1 MDIRE
6 LLKKYK
12 GIILYLIFGVLTTVI
27 NVATYHVAHE
37 VLSIANVAST
47 CIAWVVAVSFAF
59 VTNKLFVFESK
70 KANEEAVKEAFNFFL
85 CRIAT
90 GVIEIAMMWAFVDV
104 LSLNGTMMKLVTNV
118 VVIVI
123 NYVASKFLVFR
134 GLENEK
140 E

>member
-1 MDIRE
+1 
-6 LLKKYK
+6 
-12 GIILYLIFGVLTTVI
+12 
-27 NVATYHVAHE
+27 
-37 VLSIANVAST
+37 
-47 CIAWVVAVSFAF
+47 
-59 VTNKLFVFESK
+59 
-70 KANEEAVKEAFNFFL
+70 
-85 CRIAT
+85 
-90 GVIEIAMMWAFVDV
+90 MMWAFVDV